1 MKYLVVTFLLFSLS
15 ITAQDLKLKKI
26 LNQKESVKDTILS
39 IQTIDKKVTV
49 DLPVTLIKGKY
60 KGPTFTIIAG
70 IHGME
75 YPTINSLLEI
85 RKQINPAN
93 LHGNLIIIPIVNIT
107 SFYKRTP
114 FVNPIDN
121 LNLNRVFPG
130 KENGTI
136 TEVMAAFITKEIF
149 SLTDILLDMH
159 GGDVGEDLIPF
170 ICYYDNKEFDK
181 QTKQVS
187 KLSEISGFETIV
199 CYPYTLADDQPA
211 MYAFKQAVRQGIP
224 SFSIE
229 LGKLGNSDKVEIS
242 FINEAIYRILK
253 ELKMYDNIGIKPTYG
268 VKSKFSKQAYISVPV
283 QGIF

>member
-1 MKYLVVTFLLFSLS
+1 
-15 ITAQDLKLKKI
+15 
-26 LNQKESVKDTILS
+26 
-39 IQTIDKKVTV
+39 
-49 DLPVTLIKGKY
+49 
-60 KGPTFTIIAG
+60 
-70 IHGME
+70 
-75 YPTINSLLEI
+75 
-85 RKQINPAN
+85 
-93 LHGNLIIIPIVNIT
+93 
-107 SFYKRTP
+107 
-114 FVNPIDN
+114 
-121 LNLNRVFPG
+121 
-130 KENGTI
+130 
-136 TEVMAAFITKEIF
+136 MAAFITKEIF

-283 QGIF
+283 QGIFYSDLKAGDLVQKNQIIGYITDVFGNKISQILAPETGKILYKVGTPPVNVGETLLCIGFN